1 MFRSSL
7 IVLAISLLAGCG
19 GGDDS
24 TSSSDTTTAGTLSAD
39 ETGTDRLA
47 LADVARLENEAR
59 ALPDTIE
66 PAEGT
71 AAPPDR
77 ALQAAT
83 VPAILKTFES
93 WVLELPVNAS
103 GQPSGDPKEIAVAS
117 VISGN
122 PPVPTFLSKY
132 FKVVGTSLQ
141 FTASPYGAMTSSAAG
156 GARCEV
162 KQAKANRWNP
172 LTGTRSMQLK
182 QTLTATP
189 AGKYPN
195 VVLGQVHDKKENLIL
210 IKYYGPAIAK
220 GNTSDTGTLKVE
232 FNFRDSSGVKVL
244 DSQYKVGTAF
254 SITIKVDKGMG
265 TVTYIKGTTTKTFSH
280 ALKTTEEEAYFKA
293 GVYPQ
298 QQQAG
303 NAPYTGSA
311 TVLISSATFK

>member
-1 MFRSSL
+1 MFRSGL
-7 IVLAISLLAGCG
+7 IVLAISLLPGCG

-24 TSSSDTTTAGTLSAD
+24 TSNSDTTTAGSLSAD
-39 ETGTDRLA
+39 ESGTDRLA

-122 PPVPTFLSKY
+122 PPVPTFVSKY

-141 FTASPYGAMTSSAAG
+141 FTASPYGAMTSNAAG

-172 LTGTRSMQLK
+172 LTDTRSMQLK

-195 VVLGQVHDKKENLIL
+195 VVVGQVHDDENLVL
-210 IKYYGPAIAK
+210 IKYYGPANAK
-220 GNTSDTGTLKVE
+220 GNASDTGSMKVE
-232 FNFRDSSGVKVL
+232 FNHADPSGVMVL

-254 SITIKVDKGMG
+254 SVTIKIDKGTA
-265 TVTYIKGTTTKTFSH
+265 TVTYAKSTTTKTFSK
-280 ALKTTEEEAYFKA
+280 ALTPTGGYAYFKA

-298 QQQAG
+298 KHKTG
-303 NAPYTGSA
+303 NPSYTGSA
-311 TVLISSATFK
+311 TILISSATLK